1 MPDDVLGRPLDE
13 AKHVMSKT
21 LGENWSPNLVGC
33 GDGYIN
39 LMSNGLHA
47 NCKIAGRWSPEKII
61 IFGFEGSGTVVGLV
75 YVLGSTMSEYDV
87 KKLLPRVA
95 LRQIPDFPAPLS
107 SVMPVPAGDAFFV
120 SREEGRLL
128 RMGPEHGS
136 SDRQIVQLFDLHA
149 VEREITPMQ
158 TCARETG
165 TLRERGTSPVEE
177 RP

>member
-1 MPDDVLGRPLDE
+1 MPDDVLGRPLEE

-21 LGENWSPNLVGC
+21 LGENWSPNFVGC

-39 LMSNGLHA
+39 LMSNGQHA
-47 NCKIAGRWSPEKII
+47 NCKVAGRWSPEKII

-75 YVLGSTMSEYDV
+75 YVLGSTMSESDV
-87 KKLLPRVA
+87 KKLFSRGT
-95 LRQIPDFPAPLS
+95 LRQIPDFPAPLR
-107 SVMPVPAGDAFFV
+107 SVLPVPSGDALFV
-120 SREEGRLL
+120 SGDEGRLL

-165 TLRERGTSPVEE
+165 TLRERGE
-177 RP
+177 RPVGE